1 MRVGQISILINR
13 HHLLKSVCQE
23 TPTKTHCPQK
33 AWPNP
38 CNPNLSN
45 TFATLIGGLSL
56 PAASL
61 NLQITRYCAMK
72 LLEIRTYK
80 LHADAS
86 QRFIEAFQ
94 LALPL
99 LRESGIDV
107 VAFGQSN
114 HEYDSF
120 YLVRAFKDQTHMV
133 ASQDAFYSSEAWLH
147 GPRESLVACIES
159 YLNTLLWLNN
169 EGIEDLRKRNGL
181 LVENTPC

>member
-1 MRVGQISILINR
+1 
-13 HHLLKSVCQE
+13 
-23 TPTKTHCPQK
+23 
-33 AWPNP
+33 
-38 CNPNLSN
+38 
-45 TFATLIGGLSL
+45 
-56 PAASL
+56 
-61 NLQITRYCAMK
+61 MK

-99 LRESGIDV
+99 LQESGIDV

-114 HEYDSF
+114 HEHDSF
-120 YLVRAFKDQTHMV
+120 YLVRAFKDQSHMI
-133 ASQDAFYSSEAWLH
+133 ASQDAFYSSEAWRQ

-181 LVENTPC
+181 LVEGTPC